1 MGSEIEARGSLKRG
15 FHSFRLWWLMSLGID
30 SLIYVPPRYRHVK
43 TRTCRNE
50 AQRAIWFRRASTFPP
65 IPQARSRR
73 RQSSKRQTGEKTDE
87 PLLHELDSTASGS
100 SDKRKQPSPLTHHHT
115 LMPEG

>member
-43 TRTCRNE
+43 ARTYRNE
-50 AQRAIWFRRASTFPP
+50 DMVPKGINFSP

>member
-43 TRTCRNE
+43 ARTYRNE
-50 AQRAIWFRRASTFPP
+50 DMVPKGINFSP

-73 RQSSKRQTGEKTDE
+73 RRSSKRRTGERKMNHSCMNSI
-87 PLLHELDSTASGS
+87 PRLLEVPINAS
-100 SDKRKQPSPLTHHHT
+100 SPCL
-115 LMPEG
+115 